1 MFHNAP
7 LMPHI
12 LPFGATEAAIKVN
25 SQVRPAYFTK
35 LAISLN
41 CQLVCFIS
49 DRALGMGKMNTCPKT
64 WTLIHITT
72 LAKTQL

>member
-1 MFHNAP
+1 
-7 LMPHI
+7 MPHI

-41 CQLVCFIS
+41 CQLVCFMS
-49 DRALGMGKMNTCPKT
+49 DRALGIGQNEYMSKNLDSDTYHNFSKNTIVD
-64 WTLIHITT
+64 L
-72 LAKTQL
+72 